1 MYLVIS
7 FGIHVKYSNFAI
19 NAVMYFI
26 CSTNQIVMLVYAI
39 QKNFVSRMHLPPFDW
54 LDYLLD
60 TKFIR
65 VRPIEIFGT
74 HYIFPSLFFVNAT
87 SLQKIIQYP
96 ICRHLHRKIVYVFDK

>member
-1 MYLVIS
+1 MLLHILSAVRIKYL
-7 FGIHVKYSNFAI
+7 
-19 NAVMYFI
+19 
-26 CSTNQIVMLVYAI
+26 VMLVYAI

-74 HYIFPSLFFVNAT
+74 HYSIA
-87 SLQKIIQYP
+87 
-96 ICRHLHRKIVYVFDK
+96 